1 MGVGEKRMAKLRPWT
16 KDDINTTYAKA
27 TALGAM
33 VGMRLL
39 VMLTR
44 VLVLLT

>member
-1 MGVGEKRMAKLRPWT
+1 MGKLRLWT
-16 KDDINTTYAKA
+16 KDDIRTMYAKP
-27 TALGAM
+27 TALVVMA
-33 VGMRLL
+33 GMRLL

>member
-1 MGVGEKRMAKLRPWT
+1 MAKLGPWT
-16 KDDINTTYAKA
+16 KDDISTRYTKV
-27 TALGAM
+27 TALGVM

>member
-1 MGVGEKRMAKLRPWT
+1 MAKAAKLRPWM
-16 KDDINTTYAKA
+16 KEDISTTYAQA
-27 TALGAM
+27 TALGLL

>member
-1 MGVGEKRMAKLRPWT
+1 MAKLRPWT
-16 KDDINTTYAKA
+16 KDDISTMYAKA
-27 TALGAM
+27 TALLAL
-33 VGMRLL
+33 VVMRLL

>member
-1 MGVGEKRMAKLRPWT
+1 MAKLRPWT
-16 KDDINTTYAKA
+16 RDDISTTYAK
-27 TALGAM
+27 GVM

-39 VMLTR
+39 VMLTK